1 MVETRVESIRV
12 SLVTQ
17 NRAVILKDINAE
29 RYLAVWID
37 AYVAEAIAME
47 LQQVVAPRP
56 MTHDL
61 LRNVIGELGGSVT
74 HVLINDLHEG
84 IYFAR
89 VVLDVAGRH
98 VEVDSR
104 PSDAIALAVRVRVPI
119 FIEDEVMAKEA
130 VVLEATP
137 APSSLDRPKDDLGLV
152 AAGEEATGEGLT
164 VFRDFINSLDFDDLG
179 KDKEN

>member
-17 NRAVILKDINAE
+17 NRAVILKDVEAE

-47 LQQVVAPRP
+47 LQGVIAPRP

-61 LRNVIGELGGSVT
+61 LRNVIGELGGTVT
-74 HVLINDLHEG
+74 HVLISDLRDG
-84 IYFAR
+84 IYYAR
-89 VVLDVAGRH
+89 VVLDAGGRH

-104 PSDAIALAVRVRVPI
+104 SSDAIALAVRVGVPI
-119 FIEDEVMAKEA
+119 FIEDEVMMREG
-130 VVLEATP
+130 VVPDNRPALNRPSDDYGLSSRGPDEPATET
-137 APSSLDRPKDDLGLV
+137 PS
-152 AAGEEATGEGLT
+152 

-179 KDKEN
+179 KDKQS